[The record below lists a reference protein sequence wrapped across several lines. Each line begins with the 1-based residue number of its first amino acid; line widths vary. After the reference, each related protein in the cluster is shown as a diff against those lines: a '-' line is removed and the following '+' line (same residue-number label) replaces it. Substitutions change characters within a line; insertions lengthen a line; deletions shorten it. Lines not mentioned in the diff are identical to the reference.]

1 MFGHYDYEGDARLRH
16 RLGMME
22 RELNELRIKV
32 AELSDTAHVKTVS
45 SKTIEKLLDQQLKQK
60 VPLELHRSLSSV
72 ALSSNQLSN
81 GPLAI
86 PHPPAPASLP
96 PLPPPPPPPPSSSSL
111 AKAIKPSIKAKADSI
126 QSKIGVPLQMQPQL
140 QGISLQT
147 LLSARNRLRSTVEL
161 EERDDDDTDNLLSL
175 PSSSSDRATKALKT
189 SGQQPLVTLSD
200 LSNIQLRAR
209 ATKKTTRDA
218 PESPFK
224 GRQQAPALNNLR
236 KTLIQRSLSLSFD
249 SIADR
254 SD

>member
-22 RELNELRIKV
+22 RELNELRLKV
-32 AELSDTAHVKTVS
+32 AELSDPSRVKNIS

-72 ALSSNQLSN
+72 ALSSIQPSN
-81 GPLAI
+81 GLLVV

-96 PLPPPPPPPPSSSSL
+96 PLPPPPPPPPSSL
-111 AKAIKPSIKAKADSI
+111 AKIVKPSIKAKADSI
-126 QSKIGVPLQMQPQL
+126 QNKIGVPLQMQSQF

-147 LLSARNRLRSTVEL
+147 LLSARNRLRSTAEI
-161 EERDDDDTDNLLSL
+161 EERDGDDDHEDNNLVSFSH
-175 PSSSSDRATKALKT
+175 SSSSDRATKILKT
-189 SGQQPLVTLSD
+189 SGQQPLVTLND
-200 LSNIQLRAR
+200 LSNIQLRTR

-224 GRQQAPALNNLR
+224 GRQQAPVLNNLR
-236 KTLIQRSLSLSFD
+236 KTTIQRSLFLSFF
-249 SIADR
+249 R
-254 SD
+254 C